1 MGTFLIENS
10 FGNVDTDGSLVLALH
25 KVLCRQDRSDSYLI
39 AYERT
44 GNGNI
49 DVINDNGTVAFPG
62 WVRYAKMKKKKKS
75 ETCSYYVYFL
85 GQNLFYT
92 GIHND
97 IIS

>member
-62 WVRYAKMKKKKKS
+62 WVRYANDRCENEKKKKIGNVFILRVFSRTKFILHWNS
-75 ETCSYYVYFL
+75 
-85 GQNLFYT
+85 
-92 GIHND
+92 
-97 IIS
+97 